1 MGCSDLL
8 SRLKNRGVLSIIIW
22 ILILVIVVIVLPI
35 TQSGGAI
42 VGCIILG
49 KKNNVFLFIN

>member
-1 MGCSDLL
+1 MGCSNLL
-8 SRLKNRGVLSIIIW
+8 SRLKDRGVLSIIIW

-49 KKNNVFLFIN
+49 KTMFFIVV